1 MIVAVALSI
10 VATVAGCTNG
20 PAPSPGASGSPVD
33 SAAATA
39 GPTTP
44 AASQAPVADLLATA
58 MARLDAGSQFE
69 STVTVDGT
77 VATAL
82 AGRTIGSAA
91 SLTVTTS
98 GRTVEYIRIPPTAWA
113 REPGATWLVI
123 DAAQAP
129 KSPLDALRAP
139 LSLELDA
146 ASPGTLLNATYPAA
160 ALGLE
165 GDPVPVTIAIDAD
178 TVTFR
183 YAKTSAGHEVVS
195 TTVLRPTTDAT
206 PIAPPS

>member
-1 MIVAVALSI
+1 MIAAVTLSI
-10 VATVAGCTNG
+10 ATVLAGCTSAPTQSATASG
-20 PAPSPGASGSPVD
+20 APLSAAPATPGATV
-33 SAAATA
+33 
-39 GPTTP
+39 P
-44 AASQAPVADLLATA
+44 AASQAPVTDILAAA
-58 MARLDAGSQFE
+58 MAGLDAGSQFD

-82 AGRTIGSAA
+82 TGRTIGSAA
-91 SLTVTTS
+91 SLTVTT
-98 GRTVEYIRIPPTAWA
+98 GDRTVEYVRIPPTAWA
-113 REPGATWLVI
+113 REPGASWLVI

-129 KSPLDALRAP
+129 NSPLDALREP
-139 LSLELDA
+139 LSLERDA
-146 ASPGTLLNATYPAA
+146 VSAGTVLNATYPAA

-183 YAKTSAGHEVVS
+183 YAETSAGHEVVS
-195 TTVLRPTTDAT
+195 TTILRPTTDTT